1 MNKKQIIDKVKVN
14 HERFIN
20 NNTKFK
26 GDILKNRTAK
36 EIERAAVEITEIMK
50 FAPLEIRLK
59 YPYKYRMYF
68 KNVISTDYE
77 WKYDTTKKLYEQNI
91 SELTKDILVY
101 LNEKFFKKG
110 KK

>member
-50 FAPLEIRLK
+50 YAPLEIRLK
-59 YPYKYRMYF
+59 YPMKYRKF
-68 KNVISTDYE
+68 FRSVLNNNYE
-77 WKYDTTKKLYEQNI
+77 WKYDTNKKLYEQNI
-91 SELTKDILVY
+91 SELTKEILVY
-101 LNEKFFKKG
+101 LNKKYFII
-110 KK
+110 